1 MSDRVEQAELVDSP
15 SVAAGWFAV
24 AGGIAAWMAHLTAE
38 ASLVGL
44 VCQHPDL
51 KWTMHA
57 ATAACVLVTLTALAV
72 SVRLVRTPSTPWQFV
87 GWLGVISSVVN
98 VVLIV
103 FEGSYV
109 IFIRP
114 CG

>member
-1 MSDRVEQAELVDSP
+1 VEQTDAVETP
-15 SVAAGWFAV
+15 SVVAGWFAV
-24 AGGIAAWMAHLTAE
+24 VGGIAAWMAHLTAE

-51 KWTMHA
+51 KWTMHV
-57 ATAACVLVTLTALAV
+57 ATAACVLGALAALAV
-72 SVRLVRTPSTPWQFV
+72 SMRLVRTPSAPWQFV
-87 GWLGVISSVVN
+87 GWLGVISSLIN
-98 VVLIV
+98 VLLIV
-103 FEGSYV
+103 LEGSYV